1 MQKFPYIFSWK
12 RELIDEKTYVFLG
25 NAITLCNLKIRVY
38 FSLLRV
44 FKPNNPFPLGLSS
57 EQSDRRARELLPL
70 APGCLCKRATNLVLF
85 SNCSQFPVSLLSLPL
100 QAIFRHARELAKSQT
115 RLSGFAFNFHFPLSC
130 IGEGTGNP
138 LQCSCLENPRDGGA
152 WWAAVYGVEQSWTR
166 LKRLSSSSSSSREL
180 AYSTQEA
187 LLCQ

>member
-115 RLSGFAFNFHFPLSC
+115 RLSGFTFAFFKILRTP
-130 IGEGTGNP
+130 P
-138 LQCSCLENPRDGGA
+138 
-152 WWAAVYGVEQSWTR
+152 
-166 LKRLSSSSSSSREL
+166 KRKFL
-180 AYSTQEA
+180 
-187 LLCQ
+187 